1 MSSPTPDLFDSL
13 AASSVAHAGL
23 ALVPPGPEG
32 AARRRAREL
41 WLCVFLPRLPLEA
54 LATGEAEL
62 DREVCVVEGTGS
74 KQRLAAVSDAAAR
87 RGVAPGQGL
96 NAALAL
102 WPDLELLDRQPAA
115 EAAMLQRLARWAT
128 QFTPLVSPEPPQA
141 LLAEVRG
148 SLGLFGGAR
157 ALRGRAARELEDLG
171 LQAVVTLAPTP
182 RAALWL
188 ARAGR
193 DIGVESLD
201 ELPTL
206 ASRLPLACLDWPP
219 AMTQTLVT
227 LGTRTIADLARLPR
241 DGFARRFGP
250 ALLDELDEGFG
261 RRPQPRRRAVLPER
275 FDDNLELPMESASAR
290 LIEIAL
296 ERLLERLQAFLRSRA
311 AGIRGLAIEFRHRS
325 MPVTRL
331 RLGLAR
337 PGGDSRHLLVLLRER
352 LSRLPLPAPVLS
364 LRMRSSAITP
374 LDLRPGALAVET
386 GRDVDPEAAARLLER
401 LRARLGGDAVFS
413 VCRVPEHRPELAW
426 RVAEPTLAW
435 PGNAAAVPV
444 ASEAVGAAGRRR
456 SRAAG
461 GGPVPEASD
470 WRLSERAQGEPARPP
485 ATKDRPGTLR
495 QAHPADAAAR
505 LAVEAPLA
513 PRPLWMLADPQR
525 LQDRGG
531 VPWHDGSPLDLASGP
546 ERIETGWWDG
556 RDVRRDYY
564 VAAARSGVRLWVYR
578 ERTRDGGWW
587 LHGVFG

>member
-13 AASSVAHAGL
+13 TAPSAAHAGL
-23 ALVPPGPEG
+23 TLVPPGPEG

-54 LATGEAEL
+54 LATGEAEPE
-62 DREVCVVEGTGS
+62 REICVVEGTGS

-102 WPDLELLDRQPAA
+102 WPDLELLERQPAA
-115 EAAMLQRLARWAT
+115 EAAMLQRLARWGT
-128 QFTPLVSPEPPQA
+128 QFTPLVSAEPPQA

-157 ALRGRAARELEDLG
+157 ALRGRAARELADLG

-201 ELPTL
+201 ELPAL

-219 AMTQTLVT
+219 AVTQTLAT

-275 FDDNLELPMESASAR
+275 FDDHLELPVESASAR

-325 MPVTRL
+325 MPATRL

-337 PGGDSRHLLVLLRER
+337 PGGDGRHLRVLLRER

-386 GRDVDPEAAARLLER
+386 GRDVDPEAATRLLER

-426 RVAEPTLAW
+426 RVAEPTLAVTDCRNG
-435 PGNAAAVPV
+435 PDGRPPPERATFTG
-444 ASEAVGAAGRRR
+444 ASEAGGTTGRRR
-456 SRAAG
+456 SR
-461 GGPVPEASD
+461 
-470 WRLSERAQGEPARPP
+470 
-485 ATKDRPGTLR
+485 
-495 QAHPADAAAR
+495 QAHLADAAAR
-505 LAVEAPLA
+505 LMVEAPLA

-525 LQDRGG
+525 LQDRDGA
-531 VPWHDGSPLDLASGP
+531 PWHDGSPLDLASGP

-578 ERTRDGGWW
+578 ERAREGGWW